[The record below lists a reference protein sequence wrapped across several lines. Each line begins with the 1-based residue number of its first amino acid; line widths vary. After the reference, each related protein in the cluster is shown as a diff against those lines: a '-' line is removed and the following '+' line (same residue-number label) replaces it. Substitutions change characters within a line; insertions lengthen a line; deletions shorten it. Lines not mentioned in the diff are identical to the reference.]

1 MLKGIIRVAVIG
13 ALMGAIVLYWSDF
26 ETIRAERGSQ
36 FLLLGGGLSLA
47 LLGILYK
54 LLGSWDLI
62 PDWIPVL
69 GSVDD
74 FVASLAVLAGL
85 SLAGIGW
92 YLS

>member
-1 MLKGIIRVAVIG
+1 MLKGIVRVAVIG
-13 ALMGAIVLYWSDF
+13 ALMGAIVLYWWDF
-26 ETIRAERGSQ
+26 ETIRAERGNQ